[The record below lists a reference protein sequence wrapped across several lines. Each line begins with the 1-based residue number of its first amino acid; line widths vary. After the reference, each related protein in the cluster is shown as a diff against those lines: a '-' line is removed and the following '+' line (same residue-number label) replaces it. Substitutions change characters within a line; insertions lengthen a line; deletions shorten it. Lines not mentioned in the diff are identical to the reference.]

1 MKEYFCLNRQ
11 YDTSGKVVAY
21 RLKDREGIVIVV
33 KADVLKYSIA
43 HGLIKVWNLS
53 LTKDGRLINAAR
65 GKNGVEN
72 KPKAKTNITPKPI
85 VTIWR
90 DETSEYKDAC
100 SVAVILSTKTTSQQ
114 IQKIIDEVRA
124 NTPDCSYWYDNTVQK
139 LPKDCQVVK
148 TNKSNE
154 VWY

>member
-11 YDTSGKVVAY
+11 YDTSGKVIAY
-21 RLKDREGIVIVV
+21 RLKDREGAVIVV
-33 KADVLKYSIA
+33 NAAELKYNIA
-43 HGLIKVWNLS
+43 NGHVKVWNLS
-53 LTKDGRLINAAR
+53 LTKDGRLIGTTR
-65 GKNGVEN
+65 GKNGIEDMS
-72 KPKAKTNITPKPI
+72 KSKTNMTSKPI

-90 DETSEYKDAC
+90 DETSEYRDAC

-124 NTPDCSYWYDNTVQK
+124 NTPDCSYWYANTVQK

-148 TNKSNE
+148 TDKSNE